1 VIGGAA
7 CTYTRVRCGIKMTVC
22 DDTPND
28 RRVVDRDGATDDGGD
43 GGRRRHRARA
53 RRAREGR
60 VR

>member
-1 VIGGAA
+1 M

-60 VR
+60 VS